1 MSTPAAVARL
11 GIGADGAAM
20 LEVSQDSQAL
30 LENAMALVVAD
41 VGIEADAAGIVVA
54 GGVVEPK
61 GLGQAEWAVP
71 GVGRSGHASGLLTSI
86 LAWRSSKRPK
96 PRQS

>member
-1 MSTPAAVARL
+1 
-11 GIGADGAAM
+11 
-20 LEVSQDSQAL
+20 
-30 LENAMALVVAD
+30 MALVVAD
-41 VGIEADAAGIVVA
+41 VGIEADAAGIMVV
-54 GGVVEPK
+54 GGVVEPE

-96 PRQS
+96 AKAILNGFSELFVQWAAGLSNFGRRRRRGRQ